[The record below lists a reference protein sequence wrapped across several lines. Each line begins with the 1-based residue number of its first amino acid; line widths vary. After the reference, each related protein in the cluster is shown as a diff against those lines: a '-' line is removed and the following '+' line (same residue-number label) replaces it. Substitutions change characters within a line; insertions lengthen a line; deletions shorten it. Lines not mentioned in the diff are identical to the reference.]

1 MKNKFFFISLLLF
14 FAIFLNGNIQ
24 VNATTNNGIIQKK
37 VNEISNNIR
46 CLVCRN
52 QSIYDSNSD
61 FAKDIKTIIRSKVE
75 NGEDDK
81 LIYEYLKSKYGDF
94 ILFNPP
100 FQKNTLLLWFLP
112 FTIILFGIFFTI
124 YKYINLKAK

>member
-1 MKNKFFFISLLLF
+1 MNNKICFTYLLLF
-14 FAIFLNGNIQ
+14 FSLFLVSKTQADETI
-24 VNATTNNGIIQKK
+24 NNNIIQKK

-75 NGEDDK
+75 NGKDDK
-81 LIYEYLKSKYGDF
+81 SIYNYLKSKYGDF

-100 FQKNTLLLWFLP
+100 FQKNTFLLWLLP
-112 FTIILFGIFFTI
+112 FILVLLGIVFTI
-124 YKYINLKAK
+124 SKYINFKEK

>member
-1 MKNKFFFISLLLF
+1 MKNKIFFSFLLLF
-14 FAIFLNGNIQ
+14 FSIFLNIEIHAKETS
-24 VNATTNNGIIQKK
+24 NARVIQKK

-61 FAKDIKTIIRSKVE
+61 FAKDIKTVIKSKVE
-75 NGEDDK
+75 NGENDR
-81 LIYEYLKSKYGDF
+81 LIYKYLQEKYGDF

-100 FQKNTLLLWFLP
+100 LQKNTILLWFLP
-112 FTIILFGIFFTI
+112 FTMILIGIFFTI
-124 YKYINLKAK
+124 YKYINFKEK